1 MDIITVCHHEHTNTW
16 LNCFLAD
23 LSRYPINPY
32 FDSANQVHW
41 SQRTNYPLL
50 YLKSS
55 ECHWKITVES
65 GSTIRLLFAVFQT
78 QEKKDFVYV
87 LWIYPIS
94 ILLLS
99 TLQYIFEIYLN
110 RCMTGQQLI
119 ILFWWRRVVTSRR
132 LLWSTRPAI
141 KCLWDSHQMLP
152 FNRFL
157 AVYSTV

>member
-32 FDSANQVHW
+32 FDSVNQVHW

-110 RCMTGQQLI
+110 RCMTGRQLI
-119 ILFWWRRVVTSRR
+119 ILFWWRRLDAFCDQLVQQSSACEIHIRCWIA
-132 LLWSTRPAI
+132 LQW
-141 KCLWDSHQMLP
+141 
-152 FNRFL
+152 FL